1 MRILEVLAASD
12 DNVSLKE
19 IAARVN
25 MVKSSAFRILYSLE
39 KLGYVEHAEG
49 NGTYR
54 MTWKTVGLARRS
66 AGRATL
72 SNIARPHLTRL
83 RDELWESAWLAE
95 WRENKALLVDVV
107 EAPQQLQL
115 SLEVGSECPLHATAA
130 GKCIGAHLP
139 KTLLKAALGGGKLPK
154 YTAHTISSRSQLL
167 EEFEKVRR
175 QGFAINEEET
185 IEGAVL
191 VGAPL
196 FDCTQQVI
204 ASISVSALTA
214 RWSTEKSQKT
224 ISAVIRTAVA
234 ITADLTNLGF
244 QSTRN
249 GRAAR
254 RPI

>member
-1 MRILEVLAASD
+1 
-12 DNVSLKE
+12 
-19 IAARVN
+19 
-25 MVKSSAFRILYSLE
+25 
-39 KLGYVEHAEG
+39 
-49 NGTYR
+49 
-54 MTWKTVGLARRS
+54 
-66 AGRATL
+66 
-72 SNIARPHLTRL
+72 
-83 RDELWESAWLAE
+83 
-95 WRENKALLVDVV
+95 VDVV

-139 KTLLKAALGGGKLPK
+139 KNLLKAALGGGKLPK

-224 ISAVIRTAVA
+224 IAAVTRTAVA

-249 GRAAR
+249 RHPAR